1 MLALFQRWRTA
12 TSILLLAYLPSA
24 FGSDAIAV
32 IPSERGGAYD
42 AVGAALRADLRT
54 DSITLLQLNEV
65 EALPGLRPR
74 IAVAIGSEAC
84 GAVAASAIT
93 TAVLCALVPRAAFE
107 SISKRVSVK
116 QRTLGAVLLDQPI
129 ARQLALLRLALPNS
143 RQLGV
148 LLGPESASLGSRL
161 SAQAAEHGFR
171 VVSAQVADGGGLFGA
186 LQRVLSDADVL
197 LAVPDATI
205 YNTGTLQNILRTTFH
220 NRVPVMSFSPAYVR
234 AGALLAVY
242 STPAQ
247 IGQQTARTVNAFI
260 AGRPLPATQSP
271 RDFEVTVNR
280 NVARALSLQIPDD
293 SVLAERLREMERSR

>member
-1 MLALFQRWRTA
+1 MLALFQRWRSA
-12 TSILLLAYLPSA
+12 TVFLLLGHLPSA
-24 FGSDAIAV
+24 FGSDVVALV
-32 IPSERGGAYD
+32 QSERGGAYD
-42 AVGAALRADLRT
+42 AVVTALRADLRV
-54 DSITLLQLNEV
+54 DSVTLLQLNEID
-65 EALPGLRPR
+65 ALPGLRPR

-84 GAVAASAIT
+84 GAVAGSAIT

-107 SISKRVSVK
+107 SISKRVSGK
-116 QRTLGAVLLDQPI
+116 QRTFSAVLLDQPI

-148 LLGPESASLGSRL
+148 LLGPESVSLGSRI

-171 VVSAQVADGGGLFGA
+171 VVSAQVPDAGALFGA

-205 YNTGTLQNILRTTFH
+205 YNTSTLQNILRTTFH

-242 STPAQ
+242 STPLQ
-247 IGQQTARTVNAFI
+247 VGQQTARAVNAFI
-260 AGRPLPATQSP
+260 AGRPLPTTQSP
-271 RDFEVTVNR
+271 RNFEVSVNR

-293 SVLAERLREMERSR
+293 SVLAERLREVERPR